1 MTSYFQMVVEN
12 TTKRW
17 LRTPPK
23 GGRDPL
29 ELGWGR
35 GNVHSEENHVPFSGF
50 VLYHCPAWF
59 QFAHIAFFQ
68 VKERKKERKKFFEC
82 GIHSNEKA
90 HQEVLL
96 RG

>member
-50 VLYHCPAWF
+50 VLYHCPA
-59 QFAHIAFFQ
+59 
-68 VKERKKERKKFFEC
+68 
-82 GIHSNEKA
+82 
-90 HQEVLL
+90 
-96 RG
+96 